1 MTRVTPIRRWLWLA
15 IVGSLL
21 VGMLPAL
28 APTAAASEPNEDG
41 SYGFRAQAY
50 TSTADRVTGEKPE
63 AKLWF
68 HDARWWATMIPEDGT
83 THTIHEL
90 AGTTW
95 VDTGVEVAGSTAA
108 RGDALLVG
116 DALYISNRGTSTLFR
131 ANWDGSRWVPR
142 GTPSDLPVP
151 ADTPALTIAKDST
164 GTLWLT
170 WVEDDGVHVAWA
182 PDQTEL
188 SAEDWTNREMTS
200 LEAVGDRAAVS
211 DDDISAVI
219 AFTDAKGPA
228 IGVMWSNQRFR
239 QQFFAIHRDGAT
251 HDAWSLETIGAGETR
266 EADDHINLKTHAQTV
281 YAAIKTEHSANSPD
295 PSLIKLLV
303 RSPTGTWEDHVV
315 AVYDESDTRPIAVLE
330 VTSRYAYVFMT
341 RNPEGD
347 QRHIVYKRARLTD
360 VAVDADVADPF
371 EGPVTFI
378 RSDSTRGINDA
389 TSMKANAT
397 AESGI
402 VVLASTSQHYWWNR
416 IDIDAPPPPTY
427 RLTTSVEGEGA
438 IELDPAEGPYSQG
451 TAVQVSAVADDG
463 WSFAGWS
470 GDLTGDT
477 NPTSVLMDGAKSIT
491 ATFTADPLPTYELTT
506 SVVGEGAIELD
517 PAEGPYSQGT
527 AVQVSAV
534 ADDGWSF
541 AGWSGDLTGDTNP
554 TSVLMDGA
562 KSITAT
568 FTADPTPPPPVDPPR
583 ACDGVS
589 GEVPF
594 RDHLRSQHREHIECL
609 AAHRITVGYADGTY
623 RPYSDITRAEMATM
637 LVRWIE
643 TVQGTPLPEGEAGRF
658 TDTGQTTHRA
668 NIDKLATLGIARG
681 VTATSYAPHA
691 EVTRGQMASFVARV
705 LSYLHDGQVEPISAP
720 PATTTGWFPDRDATH
735 GDNIDRLASV
745 GIVLGYEDGLYRP
758 MRPVERG
765 AMAAYIVRAWDYHL
779 AEEATGDR

>member
-1 MTRVTPIRRWLWLA
+1 
-15 IVGSLL
+15 
-21 VGMLPAL
+21 
-28 APTAAASEPNEDG
+28 
-41 SYGFRAQAY
+41 
-50 TSTADRVTGEKPE
+50 
-63 AKLWF
+63 
-68 HDARWWATMIPEDGT
+68 
-83 THTIHEL
+83 
-90 AGTTW
+90 
-95 VDTGVEVAGSTAA
+95 
-108 RGDALLVG
+108 
-116 DALYISNRGTSTLFR
+116 
-131 ANWDGSRWVPR
+131 
-142 GTPSDLPVP
+142 
-151 ADTPALTIAKDST
+151 
-164 GTLWLT
+164 
-170 WVEDDGVHVAWA
+170 
-182 PDQTEL
+182 
-188 SAEDWTNREMTS
+188 
-200 LEAVGDRAAVS
+200 
-211 DDDISAVI
+211 
-219 AFTDAKGPA
+219 
-228 IGVMWSNQRFR
+228 
-239 QQFFAIHRDGAT
+239 
-251 HDAWSLETIGAGETR
+251 
-266 EADDHINLKTHAQTV
+266 
-281 YAAIKTEHSANSPD
+281 
-295 PSLIKLLV
+295 
-303 RSPTGTWEDHVV
+303 
-315 AVYDESDTRPIAVLE
+315 
-330 VTSRYAYVFMT
+330 
-341 RNPEGD
+341 
-347 QRHIVYKRARLTD
+347 
-360 VAVDADVADPF
+360 
-371 EGPVTFI
+371 VTFI

-491 ATFTADPLPTYELTT
+491 ATFTADP
-506 SVVGEGAIELD
+506 
-517 PAEGPYSQGT
+517 
-527 AVQVSAV
+527 
-534 ADDGWSF
+534 
-541 AGWSGDLTGDTNP
+541 
-554 TSVLMDGA
+554 
-562 KSITAT
+562 
-568 FTADPTPPPPVDPPR
+568 TPPPPVDPPR

-589 GEVPF
+589 GEAPF